1 MRRTIRPGTALV
13 ASAPGLTIAS
23 VLAAANRCPDDERP
37 TAFTD
42 ALLTEAGHPTEGAL
56 ESTIA
61 RWRRALGGFADR
73 AAQAGRTIFFTGAEL
88 AGSTRRRPC
97 NPVNLTGLGDMLASA
112 LDPSSANAPAIV
124 RVRGRYDGIADP
136 FPAPVYEPELDL
148 PLAPVLARL
157 APQWLLPGRGKL
169 ENHRIVAMASNP
181 RFVESAL
188 AGANHRALG
197 ELRWR
202 NVRIRSGWSPLRRFW
217 PRPTGPDITPLR
229 AWVGDLADA
238 SHRPAGDVGNLL
250 VVVVRSPI
258 LRRYPGT
265 AVYLLDP
272 SVDVNQLHNNS
283 TPPPDSKRIPP
294 IFKGALEPDLHY
306 IGFPRTPAQ
315 AANHY
320 LVFEEP
326 MGEPRFRLEPPWGTP
341 TPPTPPDSANGAIY
355 AEKTFHRR
363 TIAVLQ
369 LL

>member
-1 MRRTIRPGTALV
+1 
-13 ASAPGLTIAS
+13 
-23 VLAAANRCPDDERP
+23 
-37 TAFTD
+37 
-42 ALLTEAGHPTEGAL
+42 
-56 ESTIA
+56 
-61 RWRRALGGFADR
+61 
-73 AAQAGRTIFFTGAEL
+73 
-88 AGSTRRRPC
+88 
-97 NPVNLTGLGDMLASA
+97 MLASA
-112 LDPSSANAPAIV
+112 IDPSSANAPAII

-136 FPAPVYEPELDL
+136 FPTPVYEPELDL

-169 ENHRIVAMASNP
+169 DNHRIVAMASNP
-181 RFVESAL
+181 RFVESVL

-197 ELRWR
+197 DLRWR

-217 PRPTGPDITPLR
+217 PRPIGPDITPLR
-229 AWVGDLADA
+229 SWVGDLADP
-238 SHRPAGDVGNLL
+238 SHRPAGDIGNLL

-283 TPPPDSKRIPP
+283 TPPSDSKRIPP

-315 AANHY
+315 AAHHY

-363 TIAVLQ
+363 TIAVLK